1 MNACGSHSDQHIT
14 RLKIL
19 ACDHILFIADANG
32 ETCKVILILCHKT
45 RMLRGLA
52 ADQSS
57 FRLETALRNTFYDIR
72 DLLRNIL
79 STCNIV

>member
-32 ETCKVILILCHKT
+32 ETCKVIFILCHKT
-45 RMLRGLA
+45 RMLCGLT
-52 ADQSS
+52 ADQGS
-57 FRLETALRNTFYDIR
+57 FRLETAFRNTFYDIR
-72 DLLRNIL
+72 DLFRIVLAA
-79 STCNIV
+79 CNIV